1 MERGKGFTLIELMI
15 VVALLG
21 ILAVGAAV
29 FFTNTFDIW
38 HQSRRQISVQQ
49 NARVAMGEM
58 SRNIRQCA
66 DPGAIVPGVGS
77 SSTAIDF
84 VLFDAGG
91 NKNITFYRGDNVT
104 KAPSATGTALYRVVN
119 GVTSTLITDNL
130 QSIWFV
136 HESQYVVHIATLTL
150 TSGGQTITLDKRIR
164 LRNP

>member
-21 ILAVGAAV
+21 VLAFGVAS

-38 HQSRRQISVQQ
+38 RQSRHQISVQQ
-49 NARVAMGEM
+49 NARVAMEEM

-66 DPGAIVPGVGS
+66 DPGAIVPAVGFS
-77 SSTAIDF
+77 ATAINF
-84 VLFDAGG
+84 ILFDAGG
-91 NKNITFYRGDNVT
+91 NRNMIYYRGDSVT
-104 KAPSATGTALYRVVN
+104 QAPDPAGTALYRVVD
-119 GVTSTLITDNL
+119 GVTTTLIEDNL
-130 QSIWFV
+130 QNISFN
-136 HESQYVVHIATLTL
+136 HEELHVVRITLIL

>member
-21 ILAVGAAV
+21 VLAFGLAN

-38 HQSRRQISVQQ
+38 RQSRQQISVQQ
-49 NARVAMGEM
+49 NARVAMEEM

-66 DPGAIVPGVGS
+66 DPGAIVPAVGAS
-77 SSTAIDF
+77 ATSIIF

-91 NKNITFYRGDNVT
+91 NKNITYYRGDSGT
-104 KAPSATGTALYRVVN
+104 GAPDPAGTALYRVVD
-119 GVTSTLITDNL
+119 GVTTTLIPDNL
-130 QSIWFV
+130 QNMLFN
-136 HESQYVVHIATLTL
+136 HQQQHVVTINLALI
-150 TSGGQTITLDKRIR
+150 SGGQGISLFRTVR